1 MVIVANEE
9 QMLMTLRRAVLLLK
23 QLKAL
28 LASTRSTASDSW
40 SLTSFAVRGLCG
52 QRRPD

>member
-40 SLTSFAVRGLCG
+40 SLNIIRSA
-52 QRRPD
+52 